1 MNPGEKKRDPMTEIL
16 LLILVGIAGGMLSGI
31 VGLGGGVIIV
41 PALVYIMGY
50 NQHLAQGTT
59 LAMMLPPIGVLA
71 VIQYYN
77 KGHVDFKVAG
87 ILCCGF
93 IIGAF
98 FGSKIAT
105 GLPEV
110 ALKRVFGA
118 VLILL
123 AAKLILT
130 K

>member
-1 MNPGEKKRDPMTEIL
+1 MTEIL
-16 LLILVGIAGGMLSGI
+16 LLILVGLAGGVLSGV
-31 VGLGGGVIIV
+31 VGLGGGVVIV

-71 VIQYYN
+71 VIHYYN

-87 ILCCGF
+87 ILCIGF
-93 IIGAF
+93 LVGAF

-105 GLPEV
+105 SLPE
-110 ALKRVFGA
+110 ATLKRVFGC
-118 VLILL
+118 ILVIL
-123 AAKLILT
+123 ALKMIFT
-130 K
+130 KN